1 MNDDALL
8 TQDDLSPGDVL
19 LHLGRGDLSEL
30 IAWAGDGQYSH
41 AAMVLDA
48 QYLIEAGAS
57 GVVEVALRDRLQQVQ
72 SYHYIDAFRR
82 RQPAPLPSSDV
93 DALRDAARS
102 YLGRGYPMDQLIQLG
117 LACAVRN
124 KLSDDPTLR
133 LILRIAVDSFLA
145 SDDDRVVC
153 SELVY
158 RCFDEAATEPAHA
171 LRLAI
176 DLAAVPHKPWPEG
189 VDLIA
194 FLKKFG
200 IDLPAL
206 LDELLRRHV
215 PAQREALLAS
225 VREQE
230 SVLRA
235 NSAKDHAKI
244 AASDDLAPVDT
255 DDLQSRVEL
264 ARSRL
269 GIADGHLRAKL
280 DPDSYEPNPKAVLPA
295 DLEYSPDL
303 QRIGRLRLGS

>member
-1 MNDDALL
+1 MNDDTLL
-8 TQDDLSPGDVL
+8 TQDDLLPGDVL

-30 IAWAGDGQYSH
+30 IAWAGDGEYSH

-48 QYLIEAGAS
+48 QQLIEAGAK
-57 GVVEVALRDRLQQVQ
+57 GVVEMSLETRLQQAD

-82 RQPAPLPSSDV
+82 RQPAPLPSADV
-93 DALRDAARS
+93 EALRHAARS
-102 YLGRGYPMDQLIQLG
+102 YLGRGYPMNQLIQLG

-133 LILRIAVDSFLA
+133 LILRIAVDAFLA

-158 RCFDEAATEPAHA
+158 RCFDEAPTEPAHA

-194 FLKKFG
+194 FLKTFH

-206 LDELLRRHV
+206 LDELLRKHL

-230 SVLRA
+230 FATRTSGRGRPEL
-235 NSAKDHAKI
+235 
-244 AASDDLAPVDT
+244 AASDAPVSADT
-255 DDLQSRVEL
+255 DDLQRRIEL

-269 GIADGHLRAKL
+269 GIADGRLRAPL
-280 DPDSYEPNPKAVLPA
+280 DPGSYVPNPKAVLPA

-303 QRIGRLRLGS
+303 QRIGRLRLAS